1 MERTPDQTKTQ
12 KPGRSKIKKRKR
24 TDKEKRVIAEEQYSL
39 ERSKRY
45 AGLLRMA
52 TKSIL
57 REGKV
62 VKSFEC
68 QKVVRKLKGLREE
81 GGGNPPAR
89 DTIDSS
95 DEHGVATKR
104 PTAAEKRK
112 AKIDKLET
120 KLKKIK
126 AFDFHGLVDV
136 CLTRLGI
143 HSLAPISR
151 GSKDGSGNT
160 FAGGSG
166 TEDVGSVGDARTE
179 GESGTGDGG
188 AVCEG
193 KVARDGHSNDDSFT
207 AELIESLLRH
217 KRLSSAMDALND
229 KVTEHRRWVMRREEY
244 LSRDGTEF
252 MKPESVGSH
261 RSKKMKRK
269 KGESRDGTAGRHG
282 RGGSSGEWSRGQGG
296 GSSRDGHLDM
306 AGHGGTSG
314 LFIGSLSGAAAF
326 DGDGREGAGASHYGP
341 AEGSDDEYSSL
352 VRPKKNRR
360 GQRARKAKAM
370 AIEARKA
377 GKVWDSSINWREKK
391 QKVKDPAEEP
401 NINQSASG
409 LRADVNVGSAQIA
422 TMGKKWKE
430 KGQAHPSWAAKQS
443 QKAKNGL
450 GIVEFAGKKITFD

>member
-1 MERTPDQTKTQ
+1 MEHTPHQTKTQ
-12 KPGRSKIKKRKR
+12 KPLRSKSKKRKR

-81 GGGNPPAR
+81 GGEGNPPAR
-89 DTIDSS
+89 DTIDSG
-95 DEHGVATKR
+95 DESAVATKQH
-104 PTAAEKRK
+104 TAAEKRT
-112 AKIDKLET
+112 AKIEKLET
-120 KLKKIK
+120 KLKRIK
-126 AFDFHGLVDV
+126 AFDLHGLVNV
-136 CLTRLGI
+136 GLTRLGI
-143 HSLAPISR
+143 HGLAPISR
-151 GSKDGSGNT
+151 SSEDGSDNN

-166 TEDVGSVGDARTE
+166 TADINYVGDARIE
-179 GESGTGDGG
+179 GESSTGDGE
-188 AVCEG
+188 ADFQG
-193 KVARDGHSNDDSFT
+193 KVAQDDHSTEESFT
-207 AELIESLLRH
+207 VELIESLLRH
-217 KRLSSAMDALND
+217 KRLSSAMDTLND
-229 KVTEHRRWVMRREEY
+229 KVTEYRRWVMRREEY

-252 MKPESVGSH
+252 AKPESIGSH

-269 KGESRDGTAGRHG
+269 KGESRDGTAGWHARW
-282 RGGSSGEWSRGQGG
+282 GSSGKWSRGQGV
-296 GSSRDGHLDM
+296 GSARDGHLDM
-306 AGHGGTSG
+306 AGHGDASG

-352 VRPKKNRR
+352 VKPKKNRP

-377 GKVWDSSINWREKK
+377 GRVWDSSINWREKK
-391 QKVKDPAEEP
+391 KVKDPSEEP
-401 NINQSASG
+401 NINLSASG
-409 LRADVNVGSAQIA
+409 LLSDVTVGSAQIA

-430 KGQAHPSWAAKQS
+430 EGQAHPSWAAKQS
-443 QKAKNGL
+443 QKAKSGL